1 MRVWPAFTSTL
12 WSVLFTPNVFTKKL
26 SSKLK
31 SQNFVFAISQLFFY
45 KSRNSNSWELTENS
59 VYTLLRGDFFFN
71 CKALILETVKKFGSN
86 LITTTPNFIWFAT
99 KYKVCVLLLYFYR
112 KVQGFLKIILNV
124 FRCIWACTRKD
135 RQSWV
140 SLFFEISE
148 FQISEFCVLS
158 K

>member
-1 MRVWPAFTSTL
+1 MAGFHVHPVICFIH
-12 WSVLFTPNVFTKKL
+12 TKRFHEKIIVKTQK
-26 SSKLK
+26 SKLCFCDFTTFFLQK
-31 SQNFVFAISQLFFY
+31 SQQQQLRAY
-45 KSRNSNSWELTENS
+45 WEQRIHFTE
-59 VYTLLRGDFFFN
+59 RGFFFN